1 MIEET
6 QKFAPAEL
14 QKKKE
19 GFLFLFYIYKWN
31 IKRKVAFI

>member
-1 MIEET
+1 MMEEA

-19 GFLFLFYIYKWN
+19 GVIFLIIKNEQLELLFYIYK
-31 IKRKVAFI
+31 